1 MAASASTTE
10 QTTAND
16 GVKTLKS
23 FRKSKEL
30 EDFYRFINENGLRR
44 EAHHAIEFISN
55 RLSPKK
61 SKSKS
66 KGKSKRGR
74 KAKTLQ

>member
-1 MAASASTTE
+1 MAASTTE
-10 QTTAND
+10 QASTSE

-44 EAHHAIEFISN
+44 EAHHALEFITN
-55 RLSPKK
+55 RLSPK
-61 SKSKS
+61 KSKS

>member
-1 MAASASTTE
+1 MAASESTTE
-10 QTTAND
+10 QTTANE
-16 GVKTLKS
+16 GVKTLKT

-61 SKSKS
+61 SKSKT
-66 KGKSKRGR
+66 KSKRGR